1 MNEPCPL
8 LIVFDGQ
15 DYLKR
20 VHLPHIVDNLIGLG
34 EMRPV
39 AMALIDNGTAARIA
53 ELASS
58 ESMLV
63 FLLNKVL
70 PLAQSELNLTAP
82 GEWGL
87 LGASLGGLMSLYAAL
102 RCPEYFQS
110 RVESVGSIH
119 GAGTR

>member
-1 MNEPCPL
+1 
-8 LIVFDGQ
+8 
-15 DYLKR
+15 
-20 VHLPHIVDNLIGLG
+20 
-34 EMRPV
+34 MRPV

-58 ESMLV
+58 ETMLI

-102 RCPEYFQS
+102 RCPEIFNRVVSQS
-110 RVESVGSIH
+110 
-119 GAGTR
+119 GAFTVRGRDSLVFDLTRAHYIPPENLDGCGPL